1 MKKEENVKRYV
12 QLIIPVIKKT
22 GISQLKMDN
31 VAMHMEISK
40 ATLYKYFSTKDEL
53 IGAIVDEYIRYFNAG
68 DQIVLD
74 NDINYP
80 SRFIKI
86 FEASLTAAIFIS
98 DIFISDLKK
107 LHPKWY
113 DRILE
118 IYQNRAKKL
127 EAFIHSGIRD
137 GVFNDIDPTL
147 FMMQDE
153 VMLRRIIDPA
163 FSVQYDMTLKQAL
176 FNYYNLKKHQLFK
189 GHLQN
194 TIDETEINEL
204 IPHYVQKISQ
214 QI

>member
-1 MKKEENVKRYV
+1 MKREENIKRYV

-31 VAMHMEISK
+31 VAAYMEISK

-53 IGAIVDEYIRYFNAG
+53 IGTIVDEYISYFDEG
-68 DQIVLD
+68 DKIVLD
-74 NDINYP
+74 HELDYP

-86 FEASLTAAIFIS
+86 FEASLTAAIYIS
-98 DIFISDLKK
+98 DIFINDLKK
-107 LHPKWY
+107 LHPELY
-113 DRILE
+113 ERILE
-118 IYQNRAKKL
+118 IYRNRANKL
-127 EAFIHSGIRD
+127 EAFIHSGIKD
-137 GVFNDIDPTL
+137 GVFNEIDATL

-189 GHLQN
+189 GHLLD
-194 TIDETEINEL
+194 TIDETEIQRL
-204 IPHYVQKISQ
+204 IPYYVQKISQ